1 MRYLKEERTCEYNI
15 QIHWVKKG
23 KVLSHINLFMLL
35 CVHGNLIEICLY
47 FPLYSSQM
55 YETIC

>member
-15 QIHWVKKG
+15 QIHWVKQG
-23 KVLSHINLFMLL
+23 KSAFSHQSVYASV
-35 CVHGNLIEICLY
+35 CTWNLIEICLY